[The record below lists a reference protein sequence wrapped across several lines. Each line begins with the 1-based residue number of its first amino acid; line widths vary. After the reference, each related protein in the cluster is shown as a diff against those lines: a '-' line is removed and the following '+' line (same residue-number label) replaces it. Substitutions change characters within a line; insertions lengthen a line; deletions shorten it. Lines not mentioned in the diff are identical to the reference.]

1 MTPGIGPAP
10 SVTVPVTVICAFTE
24 AENTIIRIKNPK
36 FLKYLDLLLVIKKLV
51 INNWFN
57 ELIVGLV
64 SFYLATIVL
73 LSIFNISSE

>member
-1 MTPGIGPAP
+1 MILTPGIGPVP
-10 SVTVPVTVICAFTE
+10 SDTVPVTVICAFTA
-24 AENTIIRIKNPK
+24 AENTSIRIKSPQ

-64 SFYLATIVL
+64 SFC
-73 LSIFNISSE
+73 FE